1 MTRSS
6 FAPLRTGLLRL
17 LPLTAALACASSA
30 PPPPREFDGRQA
42 LEYARAQLAFGNR
55 IPGTL
60 PARRMGDW
68 LDSMLRTRADT
79 VIVQAW
85 DHVALDKKKLP
96 LRNFLARF
104 KPAAT
109 TRVLFFAHWDTRPR
123 SDGPNSTDS
132 LAPVPGADD
141 GASGVAVLLAM
152 ADALHAKA
160 PEIGVDLLFVDGEDY
175 GDFFATGTPD
185 VLIGARWYADHPV
198 APLPKYAVLLDMVG
212 DNTLQI
218 HQEGFSLSAA
228 PAVVE
233 KIWGMA
239 ARLGYGSTFIAGA
252 GGQITDDHVEFNRV
266 GIPAVDVIDLDYPWW
281 HTKDDTIDKISAGSL
296 QIVGDVMLAVVREEK

>member
-1 MTRSS
+1 MTSQS
-6 FAPLRTGLLRL
+6 FVPLRTGLLRL

-30 PPPPREFDGRQA
+30 PPPPREFNGRQA
-42 LEYARAQLAFGNR
+42 LGYAGAQLAFGNR
-55 IPGTL
+55 IAGTV
-60 PARRMGDW
+60 PARKMGDW
-68 LDSMLRTRADT
+68 LDSMLRARADT

-85 DHVALDKKKLP
+85 EHVTLDKKKLP
-96 LRNFLARF
+96 LRNFLARYR
-104 KPAAT
+104 PAAT

-141 GASGVAVLLAM
+141 GASGVAVLLGM
-152 ADALHAKA
+152 ADALHARA
-160 PEIGVDLLFVDGEDY
+160 PEIGIDLLFVDGEDY
-175 GDFFATGTPD
+175 GDFFAPGTPD
-185 VLIGARWYADHPV
+185 VLIGARYYADHLVPP
-198 APLPKYAVLLDMVG
+198 APKYAVLLDMIG

-239 ARLGYGSTFIAGA
+239 ARLGYSSTFVAGA
-252 GGQITDDHVEFNRV
+252 GGQITDDHVEFHRV

-281 HTKDDTIDKISAGSL
+281 HTKDDTMDKISAGSL
-296 QIVGDVMLAVVREEK
+296 QIVGDVMMGVVREER

>member
-1 MTRSS
+1 MTSR
-6 FAPLRTGLLRL
+6 LMLRL
-17 LPLTAALACASSA
+17 LPLAAALACASSA
-30 PPPPREFDGRQA
+30 PPPPREFNGRQA

-60 PARRMGDW
+60 PAKKMGDW
-68 LDSMLRTRADT
+68 LDSMLRARADT
-79 VIVQAW
+79 VIVQGW

-123 SDGPNSTDS
+123 SDGPNSHDS
-132 LAPVPGADD
+132 TAAVPGADD

-152 ADALHAKA
+152 ADAFHAKA
-160 PEIGVDLLFVDGEDY
+160 PDIGVDLLFVDGEDY
-175 GDFFATGTPD
+175 GDFYAPGAPD
-185 VLIGARWYADHPV
+185 VLIGARYYADHPV
-198 APLPKYAVLLDMVG
+198 APTPKYAVLLDMIG

-228 PAVVE
+228 PTVVE

-239 ARLGYGSTFIAGA
+239 ARMGYSSTFIPGA

-266 GIPAVDVIDLDYPWW
+266 GIPAVDIIDLDYPWW

-296 QIVGDVMLAVVREEK
+296 QIVGDVMVLVIRGEKS